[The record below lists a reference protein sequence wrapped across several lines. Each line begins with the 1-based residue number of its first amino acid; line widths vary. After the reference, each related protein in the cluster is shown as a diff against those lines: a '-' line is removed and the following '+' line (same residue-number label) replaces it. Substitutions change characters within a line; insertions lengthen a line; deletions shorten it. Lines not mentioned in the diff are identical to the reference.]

1 MSTSTFSATVLGYVR
16 GTSSSSWDRSAAFQG
31 KYGNTSTRVGA
42 MLFSTLHSVDWTMQD
57 IQSISIQFRF
67 GPAGGNYSKWIG
79 LYRGAKK
86 GGISGTGSS
95 MMGAKLGDVKF
106 SNAYNAASTATFNEN
121 ANAGIFAQLV
131 EWLKAMQ
138 TDTIAIYVNETSVGS
153 NNWSSNYAKVEA
165 ANLIIEYR
173 PRCSDGTLDKGSVNA
188 GQTITA
194 TVIPP
199 DTEDSAVLTHD
210 VKWSFGSYSTTQSLA
225 ADELTAALTVPMDW
239 LNVIPGAAS
248 GNATCTITTYAD
260 GTLRGEIVLPF
271 TITAPSSAAPDL
283 SVQIAPAGKVTAGYY
298 QYLSAAKIT
307 ANASGKYGASIVSY
321 AISGS
326 EGATGSAS
334 ALTTAAF
341 LTSGSHTYAVTVT
354 DSRGMKATKN
364 VSCNV
369 IAVARPNISTFK
381 VERYSTIQGDETTY
395 VATDYGPNVW
405 ITLNATFDSAGGYNK
420 HSAYIDYGQVGG
432 SKTRVNLTISNG
444 KINLANA
451 RNIITATI
459 SPNSAYEFT
468 LVCSDSANTATSYAL
483 IAEGRCLMHLAGS
496 GFGVGFGRFVDEATE
511 SNPMLACAWPAQF
524 EEDVHVDGTL
534 ALGENASTHGLYEQ
548 LAEISDAH
556 SVSIPNSTTTT
567 IDTVPIEASGL
578 YMVSY
583 LFEGSPSTANKLFQ
597 IGVSVLREGSDFP
610 IASESGP
617 TITGLYQK
625 TVTAF
630 YMLNAGES
638 VVCRIQHFIGSTLS
652 GQWKKNIIRIR

>member
-1 MSTSTFSATVLGYVR
+1 MSTSTFSATALGYVR

-31 KYGNTSTRVGA
+31 KYDDTATRVGA

-79 LYRGAKK
+79 LYRGTKK
-86 GGISGTGSS
+86 GEISGTGSS
-95 MMGAKLGDVKF
+95 MMGTKLGDVKF
-106 SNAYNAASTATFNEN
+106 SNAYDATSTATFSSS
-121 ANAGIFAQLV
+121 ANASVFAQLV
-131 EWLKAMQ
+131 KWLKAMQ

-165 ANLIIEYR
+165 ANFIIEYR
-173 PRCSDGTLDKGSVNA
+173 PRCSDGTLNKGSVNA

-194 TVIPP
+194 TIVPP
-199 DTEDSAVLTHD
+199 ATEDASTLKHT
-210 VKWSFGSYSTTQSLA
+210 VKWAFGSYSQTQKLA
-225 ADELTAALTVPMDW
+225 EDERTAALTVPMNW
-239 LNVIPGAAS
+239 LNAIPGAAS

-260 GTLRGEIVLPF
+260 GTLRGDIVLLF

-283 SVQIAPAGKVTAGYY
+283 SIQIAPAGKVTAGYY

-307 ANASGKYGASIVSY
+307 AIASGKYGASIVSY
-321 AISGS
+321 SIVGS
-326 EGATGSAS
+326 EGASGSS
-334 ALTTAAF
+334 SSMTTSKF
-341 LTSGSHTYAVTVT
+341 LTSGAHNYTVSAT
-354 DSRGMKATKN
+354 DSRGMKSTKT
-364 VSCNV
+364 VSCTV
-369 IAVARPNISTFK
+369 IAVSRPTIHNFK
-381 VERYSTIQGDETTY
+381 MERYSTIQGDETTC

-405 ITLNATFDSAGGYNK
+405 VTLNATFDLADGNNVPK
-420 HSAYIDYGQVGG
+420 AYIDYGQVGWK
-432 SKTRVNLTISNG
+432 KTRVNLTISNG

-468 LVCSDSANTATSYAL
+468 LVCSDSANTATSYTL

-496 GFGVGFGRFVDEATE
+496 GFGVGFGRFVDEATQ
-511 SNPMLACAWPAQF
+511 SNPLMACAWPARF
-524 EEDVHVDGTL
+524 EEDVRVDGTL
-534 ALGENASTHGLYEQ
+534 DLGENASTHGLYEQ
-548 LAEISDAH
+548 LVEMSDAH

-583 LFEGSPSTANKLFQ
+583 LFEGPPSTTNKLFQ
-597 IGVSVLREGSDFP
+597 IGISVVRDGGDFP

-638 VVCRIQHFIGSTLS
+638 VVCRIRHFIGSTLS
-652 GQWKKNIIRIR
+652 GQWKKSIIRIR

>member
-1 MSTSTFSATVLGYVR
+1 MSTSTFSATALGYVR

-31 KYGNTSTRVGA
+31 KYGDTATRVGA

-57 IQSISIQFRF
+57 IQSISIQLRF

-86 GGISGTGSS
+86 GAISGTGSS

-173 PRCSDGTLDKGSVNA
+173 PRCSDGTLDRGSVSA

-199 DTEDSAVLTHD
+199 VTEETAVLTHS
-210 VKWSFGSYSTTQSLA
+210 VKWAFGSYSQTQELA
-225 ADELTAALTVPMDW
+225 EGERTAALTVPMDW
-239 LNVIPGAAS
+239 LNAIPGAAS

-260 GTLRGEIVLPF
+260 GTLRGDVALPF

-341 LTSGSHTYAVTVT
+341 LTGGVHSYTVTVT
-354 DSRGMKATKN
+354 DSRGMKATKS

-369 IAVARPNISTFK
+369 IAVTKPNISMFK

-405 ITLNATFDSAGGYNK
+405 ITLNATFDLADGNNVPK
-420 HSAYIDYGQVGG
+420 AYIDYGQVGG
-432 SKTRVNLTISNG
+432 NKTRVNLTVSNG

-459 SPNSAYEFT
+459 SPNASYEFT

-496 GFGVGFGRFVDEATE
+496 GFGVGFGRFVDEATQ
-511 SNPMLACAWPAQF
+511 SNPLMACAWPAQF
-524 EEDVHVDGTL
+524 EEDVRVDGTL
-534 ALGENASTHGLYEQ
+534 EFGSE
-548 LAEISDAH
+548 SD
-556 SVSIPNSTTTT
+556 T
-567 IDTVPIEASGL
+567 SGL
-578 YMVSY
+578 YAQSVTMEEAHSISLPTGQNTVIDSISIADPGLHFVSY
-583 LFEGSPSTANKLFQ
+583 CIEGSPGSATKIFQ
-597 IGVSVLREGSDFP
+597 IGLSLTRGDSDYV
-610 IASESGP
+610 IATDCGP

-625 TVTAF
+625 TVTAV
-630 YMLNAGES
+630 LPLQAGDTLT
-638 VVCRIQHFIGSTLS
+638 CRVLHHIGSTLS
-652 GQWKKNIIRIR
+652 ATWRKSVVRIR

>member
-1 MSTSTFSATVLGYVR
+1 
-16 GTSSSSWDRSAAFQG
+16 
-31 KYGNTSTRVGA
+31 
-42 MLFSTLHSVDWTMQD
+42 MLFSTLHSVDWAMQD
-57 IQSISIQFRF
+57 IESISIQFRF
-67 GPAGGNYSKWIG
+67 GPAGGNYTKTIG

-86 GGISGTGSS
+86 GSISGTGSS
-95 MMGAKLGDVKF
+95 MMGAKLGDVRF
-106 SNAYNAASTATFNEN
+106 SGAYNATRSVTFSSS
-121 ANAGIFAQLV
+121 ANAGVFAQLV

-194 TVIPP
+194 TIVPP
-199 DTEDSAVLTHD
+199 ATEDASTLKHTVKWAFGSEEDPRELDPGVLT
-210 VKWSFGSYSTTQSLA
+210 SSL
-225 ADELTAALTVPMDW
+225 TIPMDW

-248 GNATCTITTYAD
+248 GNATCTIATYAGD
-260 GTLRGEIVLPF
+260 TLRGEIVLPF

-283 SVQIAPAGKVTAGYY
+283 NPMIEPAGKVTAGYY

-334 ALTTAAF
+334 ALTTAAL

-405 ITLNATFDSAGGYNK
+405 ITLNATFDLADGHNFPK
-420 HSAYIDYGQVGG
+420 AYIDYGQVGG
-432 SKTRVNLTISNG
+432 NKTRVNLTISNG

-459 SPNSAYEFT
+459 SPNASYEFT

-511 SNPMLACAWPAQF
+511 SNPLMACAWPAQF
-524 EEDVHVDGTL
+524 EGNMRVSGTL
-534 ALGENASTHGLYEQ
+534 EANGSVRFGDGSSTSGLYAQTSDMEVPTSIAVPTGENTV
-548 LAEISDAH
+548 IN
-556 SVSIPNSTTTT
+556 SVSITDP
-567 IDTVPIEASGL
+567 GL
-578 YMVSY
+578 YFVSY
-583 LFEGSPSTANKLFQ
+583 FVEGTPAASNKVFQ
-597 IGVSVLREGSDFP
+597 VGLSFTRGSKDYVVTTDC
-610 IASESGP
+610 GP

-625 TVTAF
+625 TIVAVLALQKGDKLTCRVLHHIGRTF
-630 YMLNAGES
+630 NAAWRKS
-638 VVCRIQHFIGSTLS
+638 IV
-652 GQWKKNIIRIR
+652 RIR

>member
-1 MSTSTFSATVLGYVR
+1 MSTSTFSATALGYVR

-31 KYGNTSTRVGA
+31 KYGDTATRVGA

-194 TVIPP
+194 TIVPP
-199 DTEDSAVLTHD
+199 ATEDASTLKHTVKWAFGSEEDPRELDPGVLT
-210 VKWSFGSYSTTQSLA
+210 SSL
-225 ADELTAALTVPMDW
+225 TIPMDW
-239 LNVIPGAAS
+239 LNAIPGAAS

-260 GTLRGEIVLPF
+260 GTLRGDVMLPF

-307 ANASGKYGASIVSY
+307 ANASGKYGAGIVSY

-326 EGATGSAS
+326 EGASGSAS

-354 DSRGMKATKN
+354 DSRGMKATQN

-369 IAVARPNISTFK
+369 IAVARPNISAFK
-381 VERYSTIQGDETTY
+381 VERYSTIQGVD
-395 VATDYGPNVW
+395 
-405 ITLNATFDSAGGYNK
+405 
-420 HSAYIDYGQVGG
+420 H
-432 SKTRVNLTISNG
+432 
-444 KINLANA
+444 
-451 RNIITATI
+451 
-459 SPNSAYEFT
+459 
-468 LVCSDSANTATSYAL
+468 
-483 IAEGRCLMHLAGS
+483 AER
-496 GFGVGFGRFVDEATE
+496 D
-511 SNPMLACAWPAQF
+511 
-524 EEDVHVDGTL
+524 
-534 ALGENASTHGLYEQ
+534 
-548 LAEISDAH
+548 I
-556 SVSIPNSTTTT
+556 
-567 IDTVPIEASGL
+567 
-578 YMVSY
+578 
-583 LFEGSPSTANKLFQ
+583 
-597 IGVSVLREGSDFP
+597 
-610 IASESGP
+610 
-617 TITGLYQK
+617 
-625 TVTAF
+625 
-630 YMLNAGES
+630 
-638 VVCRIQHFIGSTLS
+638 
-652 GQWKKNIIRIR
+652 

>member
-1 MSTSTFSATVLGYVR
+1 MSTSTFSATALGYVR

-31 KYGNTSTRVGA
+31 KYGDTATRVGA

-194 TVIPP
+194 TIVPP
-199 DTEDSAVLTHD
+199 ATEDASTLKHTVKWAFGSEEDPRELDPGVLT
-210 VKWSFGSYSTTQSLA
+210 SSL
-225 ADELTAALTVPMDW
+225 TISMDW

-248 GNATCTITTYAD
+248 GNATCTIATYAGD
-260 GTLRGEIVLPF
+260 TLRGEIVLPF

-283 SVQIAPAGKVTAGYY
+283 NPMIAPAGKVTAGYY

-459 SPNSAYEFT
+459 SPNASYEFT

-496 GFGVGFGRFVDEATE
+496 GFGVGFGRFVDEATQ
-511 SNPMLACAWPAQF
+511 SNPLMACAWPAQF
-524 EEDVHVDGTL
+524 EEDVRVDGTL
-534 ALGENASTHGLYEQ
+534 EFGADSATNGLYTQ
-548 LAEISDAH
+548 ISGMGTQT
-556 SVSIPNSTTTT
+556 SMSIPTGQNTV
-567 IDTVPIEASGL
+567 IDTISITIPGM
-578 YMVSY
+578 YFVSY
-583 LFEGSPSTANKLFQ
+583 FVEGPPSNATKVFQ
-597 IGVSVLREGSDFP
+597 VGLSFTRGDKDYVVATDC
-610 IASESGP
+610 GP

-625 TVTAF
+625 TISAVLILQKGDVLT
-630 YMLNAGES
+630 
-638 VVCRIQHFIGSTLS
+638 CRVLHHIGSTFNGNWRKS
-652 GQWKKNIIRIR
+652 VFRIR